1 MSFQVTNPSALES
14 YRPAPV
20 IAIAVAAGR
29 RMLSLRVDVGRVGVA
44 DAVRAAVVVA
54 DAEEE
59 QQRGQK
65 VQVVGAA
72 MAATHRVTQERTK
85 TKRDTQT
92 TIGNEDTTRRWE
104 EQEGQVVDR
113 NQCHFFVVA
122 WRRL

>member
-1 MSFQVTNPSALES
+1 
-14 YRPAPV
+14 
-20 IAIAVAAGR
+20 
-29 RMLSLRVDVGRVGVA
+29 MLSLRVDVGRVGVA